1 MGGRPDLQLLANG
14 DILVPVKEDGAWRV
28 QRVVPDDAEYASWL
42 EAVQRGNREPGLLA
56 RGVSFWLAGVLVFF
70 GFVLFLMILSLL
82 LTHAL

>member
-1 MGGRPDLQLLANG
+1 
-14 DILVPVKEDGAWRV
+14 
-28 QRVVPDDAEYASWL
+28 VVPDDAEYASWL